1 MDVNDVPQEGNRT
14 MGGHRRAMYARDKD
28 GRIVIVPSLGGEVD
42 ETVTLQALERI
53 REMTEEARARVLA
66 GKTSPL
72 EYWMYAQRLDLPQ
85 LSQVTGFWQWR
96 IRRHF
101 KPERFAKLST
111 DILQRYA
118 EVMGITVDQLR
129 MLP

>member
-1 MDVNDVPQEGNRT
+1 MDIDQVPQEGNRT
-14 MGGHRRAMYARDKD
+14 MAGHRRAMYAKDKD
-28 GRIVIVPSLGGEVD
+28 GRIVIVASRGGEVD
-42 ETVTLQALERI
+42 ETVTLQALDYIKEQ
-53 REMTEEARARVLA
+53 TEAARARVEA
-66 GKTSPL
+66 GETAPL

-101 KPERFAKLST
+101 KPQRFIKLSV

-118 EVMGITVDQLR
+118 DVMGITADQLKK
-129 MLP
+129 LP

>member
-1 MDVNDVPQEGNRT
+1 MEIDEVPQEGNRT
-14 MGGHRRAMYARDKD
+14 MEGRRRAMYARDAD

-42 ETVTLQALERI
+42 ETVTLQALDLI
-53 REMTEEARARVLA
+53 REMTEAARTRVLA
-66 GKTSPL
+66 GESSPL
-72 EYWMYAQRLDLPQ
+72 EYWMCAQRLDLPQ

-101 KPERFAKLST
+101 KPRHFARLST

-118 EVMGITVDQLR
+118 DVMGITVEQLR
-129 MLP
+129 KLP

>member
-14 MGGHRRAMYARDKD
+14 MEGRRRAMYARDAD
-28 GRIVIVPSLGGEVD
+28 GRMVIVPSLGGEVD

-53 REMTEEARARVLA
+53 HELTEAARARVLA
-66 GKTSPL
+66 GESSPL
-72 EYWMYAQRLDLPQ
+72 EYWMYARRLDPPQ
-85 LSQVTGFWQWR
+85 LAQVTGFWQWR

-101 KPERFAKLST
+101 KPKHFAKLSS

-118 EVMGITVDQLR
+118 DVMGITVDQLR
-129 MLP
+129 KLP

>member
-14 MGGHRRAMYARDKD
+14 MGGHRRAMYARDQG
-28 GRIVIVPSLGGEVD
+28 GRIVIVPSRGGEVD
-42 ETVTLQALERI
+42 ETVTLQALDYIKEQ
-53 REMTEEARARVLA
+53 TEAARARVEA
-66 GKTSPL
+66 GETSPL

-101 KPERFAKLST
+101 KPQRFAKLSG

-118 EVMGITVDQLR
+118 DVMGISVEQLKK
-129 MLP
+129 LP